1 VTRGGARAGAGRPA
15 LGDAARVRVTLT
27 LEPAILEAVDRVSR
41 EQAISRSEAANRLL
55 SGGLWDVDLAGA
67 VDLSSSA
74 VDL

>member
-1 VTRGGARAGAGRPA
+1 
-15 LGDAARVRVTLT
+15 VRVTLT